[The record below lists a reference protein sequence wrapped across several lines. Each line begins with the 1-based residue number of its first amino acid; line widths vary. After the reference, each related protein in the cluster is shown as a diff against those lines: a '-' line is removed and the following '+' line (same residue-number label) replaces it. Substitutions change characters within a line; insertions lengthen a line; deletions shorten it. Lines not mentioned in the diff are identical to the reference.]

1 MPAPKR
7 TVRETVIESI
17 FSLNFSKLTLDELTE
32 NLKEICKEKKIDID
46 EPLIYVNYIS
56 KNLSSIDKIIEKN
69 LKNWSFDRI
78 GNVEKSVLRLAI
90 YEILE
95 RKETPIKVIID
106 EAIELAKKYSE
117 ETSGKFVNGLL
128 DRIAR
133 KYERL

>member
-1 MPAPKR
+1 MPVPKR
-7 TVRETVIESI
+7 KIREAVIESI
-17 FSLNFSKLTLDELTE
+17 FQLNFFEIKLDELIE
-32 NLKEICKEKKIDID
+32 NLNDICKEKKINME
-46 EPLIYVNYIS
+46 EPLIYVKYI
-56 KNLSSIDKIIEKN
+56 KENLSSIDKIIEDN

-95 RKETPIKVIID
+95 KKETPIKVIID
-106 EAIELAKKYSE
+106 EAIELSKKYSE
-117 ETSGKFVNGLL
+117 ETSGKFVNGIL